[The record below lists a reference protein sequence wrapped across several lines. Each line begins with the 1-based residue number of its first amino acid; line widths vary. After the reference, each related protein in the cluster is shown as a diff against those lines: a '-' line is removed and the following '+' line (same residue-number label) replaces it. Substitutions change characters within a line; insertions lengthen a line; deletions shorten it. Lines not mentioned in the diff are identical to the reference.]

1 MQHWPHPAWR
11 SGAHVC
17 YCADTQRLRRESPIT
32 DAISWTLDERPFG
45 GRSRASA
52 SGETVWVSQTCCYNY
67 HINHPRQHAH
77 ALLHKTCTFR
87 NSELSDTFFR
97 STCERTYFC
106 LASLRKAVCPEQLL
120 GQPRVDRVERMNLVY
135 LEQLRRKRK
144 KEDWQFIQGS
154 YLTTGLLNGHCFSIW
169 WVYSRYKPP
178 VTQK

>member
-106 LASLRKAVCPEQLL
+106 LAISA
-120 GQPRVDRVERMNLVY
+120 
-135 LEQLRRKRK
+135 
-144 KEDWQFIQGS
+144 QGCVS
-154 YLTTGLLNGHCFSIW
+154 WTVAGSAASRQSGKNEFGLFGA
-169 WVYSRYKPP
+169 
-178 VTQK
+178 TQKEKKKGRLAIYPRIIFNHGPFKRALL